1 MCEEYEQLK
10 KMYDAD
16 ELTEESEEIVLK
28 RALNDLKRSERYLA
42 QTQRRVK
49 RQVRS

>member
-1 MCEEYEQLK
+1 MGVRSMNNLK

-28 RALNDLKRSERYLA
+28 RALNDLNAASADGLNSATRQATIRS
-42 QTQRRVK
+42 
-49 RQVRS
+49 